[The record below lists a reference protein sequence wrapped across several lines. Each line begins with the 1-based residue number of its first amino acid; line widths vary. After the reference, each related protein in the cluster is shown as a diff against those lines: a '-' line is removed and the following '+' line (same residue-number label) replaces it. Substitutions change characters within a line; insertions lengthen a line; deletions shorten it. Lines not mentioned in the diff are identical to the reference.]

1 MAPEDLV
8 VASPRICLVSF
19 GVETLDVGRCFSSAE
34 LAEGLRQHGRCIHA
48 DIFLDCRNFKDP
60 NRWALCRLG
69 HSGRHHK
76 IVQGLFAHPFF
87 RVWLQ
92 NAKRQIQYKLSVTGL
107 EQITLAIY
115 CRHGKHRS
123 VAAALILGHILQAEG
138 FDCCTEHLASQ
149 HWPCT
154 VGCRVCANPPA
165 ALYRSVE
172 QALEIWRQL

>member
-1 MAPEDLV
+1 MSVALTLPSSWIVEILRIPTGGHCVAWAILEDITKLY
-8 VASPRICLVSF
+8 AFCL
-19 GVETLDVGRCFSSAE
+19 L
-34 LAEGLRQHGRCIHA
+34 IH
-48 DIFLDCRNFKDP
+48 
-60 NRWALCRLG
+60 
-69 HSGRHHK
+69 
-76 IVQGLFAHPFF
+76 FF

-92 NAKRQIQYKLSVTGL
+92 HAKRQFHYKLSVTGL

-154 VGCRVCANPPA
+154 IGCRVCANPPA

>member
-1 MAPEDLV
+1 MQPIYEIWNQSRDVVLQTASFERSPEVTLSHTMAPEDLV

-115 CRHGKHRS
+115 CRRGKHGSDSQS
-123 VAAALILGHILQAEG
+123 VAFVSL
-138 FDCCTEHLASQ
+138 
-149 HWPCT
+149 
-154 VGCRVCANPPA
+154 
-165 ALYRSVE
+165 
-172 QALEIWRQL
+172 